1 MTAVRLATEASPRLW
16 PWLMQ
21 YVVDWHNST
30 IGSVGSSSTDENIS
44 PHQRFVGTPPR
55 ERA

>member
-1 MTAVRLATEASPRLW
+1 MNVAQDE
-16 PWLMQ
+16 
-21 YVVDWHNST
+21 NGE
-30 IGSVGSSSTDENIS
+30 GSSSGAGSSSTDENIS